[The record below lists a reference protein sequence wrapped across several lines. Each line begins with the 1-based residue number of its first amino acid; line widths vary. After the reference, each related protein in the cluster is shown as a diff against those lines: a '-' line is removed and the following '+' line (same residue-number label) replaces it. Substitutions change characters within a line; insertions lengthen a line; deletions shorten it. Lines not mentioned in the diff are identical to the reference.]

1 MTEEIIINRN
11 TLFLTI
17 DNVRIE
23 TQNGIEE
30 KDDQYVAFLKGSEPN
45 SLNFGEQVKDSD
57 GENIVFYSP
66 QQAKD
71 YIVAELKKSIY
82 PPDFLNPIRYT
93 KENLSEIMHKKLFF
107 DIGQVNSA
115 DIEETFEGTMIEC
128 FLAAN
133 PPNLPVQAK
142 IINSNRQELNVDF
155 FSLKRI
161 RRT

>member
-1 MTEEIIINRN
+1 MTERIFINRN
-11 TLFLTI
+11 ILYLSI

-30 KDDQYVAFLKGSEPN
+30 KDDQYVAFLKDSETNP
-45 SLNFGEQVKDSD
+45 LNFGEQVKDSD

-66 QQAKD
+66 QQAKE

-82 PPDFLNPIRYT
+82 PPNFINPLRYT

-107 DIGQVNSA
+107 DIGQVNNA
-115 DIEETFEGTMIEC
+115 DIEETIEGTMTEC
-128 FLAAN
+128 FLAVN
-133 PPNLPVQAK
+133 PPNLPAQAK
-142 IINSNRQELNVDF
+142 IITSNREEIEIDF
-155 FSLKRI
+155 FRLKRI